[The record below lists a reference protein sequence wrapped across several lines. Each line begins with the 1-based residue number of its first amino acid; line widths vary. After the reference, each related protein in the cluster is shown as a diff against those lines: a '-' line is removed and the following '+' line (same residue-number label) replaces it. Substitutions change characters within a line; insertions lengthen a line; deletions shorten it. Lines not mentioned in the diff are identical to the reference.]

1 MKLLLHPLKLLQMA
15 NIHFLRKLASDEL
28 RDTLFFATGIVPVK
42 ERTKNNVMLRAGD
55 FEVKI
60 VTNRNI
66 SINGDKCKS
75 IPEAKWVIQDMI

>member
-1 MKLLLHPLKLLQMA
+1 MA